1 VKDLGEANSQRT
13 SESDLLV
20 DLCELAKLAD
30 VQLSASDSPQLKAEL
45 EALLAS
51 VQRLQAVE
59 LKAGEPPVPDPV
71 RRADEPRAGRRGEIL
86 RRAKAIEKDHI
97 VVDEG

>member
-1 VKDLGEANSQRT
+1 VKDLGESNSQ
-13 SESDLLV
+13 SDLLV

-30 VQLSASDSPQLKAEL
+30 VQLSASDSPQLKTEI
-45 EALLAS
+45 EALLTS
-51 VQRLQAVE
+51 VQRLHAVE

-71 RRADEPRAGRRGEIL
+71 RRADEPHAGRRREIL
-86 RRAKAIEKDHI
+86 RHAKALEKDHI